1 MKYVVHLKDSVLV
14 TKYYF
19 IKSLTELTFLKHALF
34 QVSSAI

>member
-1 MKYVVHLKDSVLV
+1 MTYVVHLKDSVLV

-19 IKSLTELTFLKHALF
+19 IKSLTELTFKHALF